1 MPNRKEN
8 KWGAMITPQPE
19 ADMSLNIL
27 IVAADVIKILF
38 KNNEM
43 TVDGVL
49 KEFMIKDNRRTHR
62 LFYDTLT
69 FLFILGILE
78 ESNYIVRIKH
88 GYTQKTLF

>member
-27 IVAADVIKILF
+27 VVGADVIKVL

-43 TVDGVL
+43 TADDVL
-49 KEFMIKDNRRTHR
+49 KDFMKTDNRRTLR

-78 ESNYIVRIKH
+78 ENNFNLRIKH

>member
-1 MPNRKEN
+1 
-8 KWGAMITPQPE
+8 MIIPQPE

-27 IVAADVIKILF
+27 VVGADVIKVLR
-38 KNNEM
+38 NNEM
-43 TVDGVL
+43 TVDDVL
-49 KEFMIKDNRRTHR
+49 KVFMKTDNRRTLR

-78 ESNYIVRIKH
+78 ESNYILRIKH

>member
-1 MPNRKEN
+1 
-8 KWGAMITPQPE
+8 MITPQPE

>member
-8 KWGAMITPQPE
+8 EWGTMIIPQPE

-27 IVAADVIKILF
+27 VVGADVIKVLR
-38 KNNEM
+38 NNEM
-43 TVDGVL
+43 TVDDVL
-49 KEFMIKDNRRTHR
+49 KVFMKTDNRRTLR

-78 ESNYIVRIKH
+78 ESNYILRIKH

>member
-1 MPNRKEN
+1 
-8 KWGAMITPQPE
+8 MITPQPE

-27 IVAADVIKILF
+27 IVGADVIKILF

-78 ESNYIVRIKH
+78 ESNYIIRIKH